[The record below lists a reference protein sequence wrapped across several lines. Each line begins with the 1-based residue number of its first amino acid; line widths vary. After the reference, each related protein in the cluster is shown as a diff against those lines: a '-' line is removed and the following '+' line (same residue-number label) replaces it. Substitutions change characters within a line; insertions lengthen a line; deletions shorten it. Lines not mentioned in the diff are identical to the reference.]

1 MADIIDLENVKKIQA
16 AKEAKKLIVYYDG
29 CRSEKTG
36 LLRRKDAIEIFADKL
51 SGGQIGNHFI
61 PYPLQ
66 FQPFTV
72 LGDVAG
78 QKSIYEIR
86 EGDVLAL
93 KSMDYL
99 RTTVFY
105 AMRSIENIQAPDAM
119 RFTKDFAF
127 SCEERSKVAKALLDN
142 FPYIKESSV
151 PSFRFKSEPG
161 FCFSRMPFDPAPGE
175 APHWEKI
182 RESVLLPPMFDTLR
196 WFIGE
201 IFRNENLEQTM
212 KEKILW
218 IYGKGG
224 TGKGSILTMIYKAL
238 GPAYG
243 LVPGQQTRD
252 KYWTSSLFGKR
263 VAVGDDMNDTF
274 ILENEEIKRISSKMP
289 QELRRMHS
297 APVPHLF
304 LTQFIFTSNFKPH
317 FTNEDHQSRRLLY
330 VEFKDRTG
338 PVDPEF
344 KNNLVKESA
353 AIIHDCIEYRRAHDE
368 PPSQDFADLVEE
380 STSHITEVLDSMIG
394 SRPALLFGANHRM
407 DPADLWSM
415 FGPGEVRKKFK
426 SEVLKVLADRYGVHV
441 RAVNCPRRGRKVKVL
456 IGMARNL

>member
-1 MADIIDLENVKKIQA
+1 MADIIDLENVKRIQA
-16 AKEAKKLIVYYDG
+16 AKDAKKLIQSYEDA
-29 CRSEKTG
+29 RSKKTE
-36 LLRRKDAIEIFADKL
+36 LLRRKDAIDIFADKMA
-51 SGGQIGNHFI
+51 GGAIGNHFI

-66 FQPFTV
+66 FQPFTI

-78 QKSIYEIR
+78 QKTIYEIH

-93 KSMDYL
+93 KSLDYL
-99 RTTVFY
+99 RTTIFY
-105 AMRSIENIQAPDAM
+105 AMRSIENIQAQDA
-119 RFTKDFAF
+119 FKITKDFAF
-127 SCEERSKVAKALLDN
+127 SCEERAKVAKALLDN
-142 FPYIKESSV
+142 YPYIKESSV

-161 FCFSRMPFDPAPGE
+161 FCFSRMPFDPAPGP
-175 APHWEKI
+175 APCWEKI
-182 RESVLLPPMFDTLR
+182 RDSVSMPSMFDTLR

-201 IFRNENLEQTM
+201 IFRNENLEETM

-224 TGKGSILTMIYKAL
+224 TGKGSLLTMLYKAF

-243 LVPGQQTRD
+243 IVPGQQARD

-263 VAVGDDMNDTF
+263 IAVGDDMNDTY
-274 ILENEEIKRISSKMP
+274 ILENEEIKRISGKMLT
-289 QELRRMHS
+289 ERRGMHS

-304 LTQFIFTSNFKPH
+304 LLQFIFTSNFKPH

-330 VEFKDRTG
+330 VEFKERTG

-353 AIIHDCIEYRRAHDE
+353 AIIHDCIEYRRGHDE

-394 SRPALLFGANHRM
+394 SRPALLFGEKHRM

-426 SEVLKVLADRYGVHV
+426 SEVLKVLADRYRVEM
-441 RAVNCPRRGRKVKVL
+441 RAVNCQRRGRKVKML
-456 IGMARNL
+456 IGVGRNL